1 MNRSPREMVDMNHS
15 PRETVDMNHY
25 PRETVDMRAA
35 SHWHNR
41 LEACMTSSC
50 LCPVATEET
59 SRVKL
64 EQMRARGASG
74 MKDCQ
79 AMVLMS

>member
-35 SHWHNR
+35 LHWHNR
-41 LEACMTSSC
+41 LEACTTSSC
-50 LCPVATEET
+50 LRLVATEEK
-59 SRVKL
+59 SRVRL
-64 EQMRARGASG
+64 EQMRAPGASG

-79 AMVLMS
+79 ALALMS